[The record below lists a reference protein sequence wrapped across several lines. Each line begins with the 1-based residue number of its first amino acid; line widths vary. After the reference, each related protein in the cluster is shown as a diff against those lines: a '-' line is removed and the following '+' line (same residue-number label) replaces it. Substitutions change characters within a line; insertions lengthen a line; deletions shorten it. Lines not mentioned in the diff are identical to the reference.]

1 LLLPRAAI
9 GQWTARRSPTSQR
22 ANTGALFQRLLL
34 QCVSPSSD
42 SLLVPVP
49 NASTSALFRGAVMP
63 NPRLCVPA
71 TAAPVPPG
79 VRRFAAFVDDRVRPT
94 VSSTPQPAAAAP
106 KPTARS
112 CATAS
117 TASHVSARHCALRDH
132 WLKSEFHALGVV
144 LGLCVRF
151 HVPIPWRLDRV
162 TLKLL
167 VRGCLL
173 CVRRG
178 RLPLPSWLSCVKLLS
193 TGTVL
198 MLPCVLC
205 SYRGLAL
212 GCAQL
217 RQSVLA
223 EDWLRVDATRLHP
236 ASASNVAS
244 NVAAHD
250 LEPCLRVMAE
260 TIREGL
266 LRVIPATALT
276 LLTCEDMWT
285 LTSDVHHWHQLVP
298 SALAMTR
305 HLVRP
310 VQLFPMNRMMRIFD
324 RSYLCVCVCV
334 CVCVC
339 GRDLQLT
346 MDDEEEDGAKHAED
360 TSGGQAQQSSA
371 SHVFARAYSSLGVS
385 DRACVMQ
392 WATGSATGVASFLL
406 HRRRTTPPSLSLR
419 VLPFASDDVAPAG
432 GDEPTTP
439 RTDTMRGSVFPT
451 ADRWT
456 QSVGL
461 PGACATTTTT
471 ECASHL
477 VWAVAMTRHAAQVRA
492 GLASS
497 LCGGLK
503 VPLSFGSES
512 SRQNQNQNQN
522 QVHVLEC
529 MAPRQVHN

>member
-1 LLLPRAAI
+1 
-9 GQWTARRSPTSQR
+9 
-22 ANTGALFQRLLL
+22 
-34 QCVSPSSD
+34 
-42 SLLVPVP
+42 
-49 NASTSALFRGAVMP
+49 
-63 NPRLCVPA
+63 
-71 TAAPVPPG
+71 
-79 VRRFAAFVDDRVRPT
+79 
-94 VSSTPQPAAAAP
+94 
-106 KPTARS
+106 
-112 CATAS
+112 
-117 TASHVSARHCALRDH
+117 
-132 WLKSEFHALGVV
+132 
-144 LGLCVRF
+144 
-151 HVPIPWRLDRV
+151 
-162 TLKLL
+162 
-167 VRGCLL
+167 
-173 CVRRG
+173 
-178 RLPLPSWLSCVKLLS
+178 
-193 TGTVL
+193 
-198 MLPCVLC
+198 
-205 SYRGLAL
+205 
-212 GCAQL
+212 
-217 RQSVLA
+217 
-223 EDWLRVDATRLHP
+223 
-236 ASASNVAS
+236 
-244 NVAAHD
+244 
-250 LEPCLRVMAE
+250 
-260 TIREGL
+260 
-266 LRVIPATALT
+266 
-276 LLTCEDMWT
+276 
-285 LTSDVHHWHQLVP
+285 
-298 SALAMTR
+298 
-305 HLVRP
+305 
-310 VQLFPMNRMMRIFD
+310 
-324 RSYLCVCVCV
+324 
-334 CVCVC
+334 
-339 GRDLQLT
+339 